1 MLRVM
6 GCISYSDLIVDT
18 GFFGVITGTS
28 QAIIRNRSVYQYAK
42 VVGSRSILIAAAFG
56 CK

>member
-1 MLRVM
+1 M
-6 GCISYSDLIVDT
+6 SYSDLFVYP

-28 QAIIRNRSVYQYAK
+28 QAIIKNRSVYQYAK

-56 CK
+56 CQ